1 MQRIFICDG
10 EGLRLGSPIGRDGGL
25 KIRSVWVRIP
35 VQTRL
40 AWWQSCDPVRSL
52 PTQLL
57 VGWVFATLAQQVEQ
71 LSCKQQ
77 VKSSSLLCSS
87 EIPQQ

>member
-1 MQRIFICDG
+1 MQRIIIYDG

-40 AWWQSCDPVRSL
+40 AWWQSSDPR
-52 PTQLL
+52 Q
-57 VGWVFATLAQQVEQ
+57 VFTYPVSYWPNLTHARYAPPGEGP
-71 LSCKQQ
+71 LSA
-77 VKSSSLLCSS
+77 
-87 EIPQQ
+87 EIS

>member
-1 MQRIFICDG
+1 MQRISICDG

-40 AWWQSCDPVRSL
+40 AWWQPHGPR
-52 PTQLL
+52 
-57 VGWVFATLAQQVEQ
+57 QVSTHPIISW
-71 LSCKQQ
+71 LGIRYA
-77 VKSSSLLCSS
+77 SSTGRAAVL
-87 EIPQQ
+87 

>member
-1 MQRIFICDG
+1 MQRIIICDG

-40 AWWQSCDPVRSL
+40 AWWQSCDPR
-52 PTQLL
+52 Q
-57 VGWVFATLAQQVEQ
+57 VFTHPIISWLGIRYT
-71 LSCKQQ
+71 
-77 VKSSSLLCSS
+77 SSIGRAAVL
-87 EIPQQ
+87 